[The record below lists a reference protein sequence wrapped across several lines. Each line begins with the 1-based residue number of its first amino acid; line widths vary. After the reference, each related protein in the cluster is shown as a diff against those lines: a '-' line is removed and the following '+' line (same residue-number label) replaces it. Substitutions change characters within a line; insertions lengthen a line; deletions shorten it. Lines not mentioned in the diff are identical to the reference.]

1 VAGSEQDPDD
11 LAWHAFLLTVGGIA
25 AFVASVFLF
34 IL

>member
-11 LAWHAFLLTVGGIA
+11 LAWRAFLITVGAVG
-25 AFVASVFLF
+25 AFVATVFLF